1 MVTFVVLISVLVIIL
16 FKKNFSCL
24 FLSFTQKL
32 LFSLFRIYQM
42 NYFIIQKAMI
52 NKEID
57 CKTSVGI
64 TQIPLTQLKQKL
76 LGNWSELLSFHKM

>member
-1 MVTFVVLISVLVIIL
+1 
-16 FKKNFSCL
+16 
-24 FLSFTQKL
+24 
-32 LFSLFRIYQM
+32 
-42 NYFIIQKAMI
+42 MI